1 MGSCNRWNT
10 VILETSGSQE
20 SQTRDGVTES
30 GTSCGMSKSF
40 IDSGG
45 NDQQHAAVSSA
56 EGSKEVIAASNIIAG
71 TSFTASSQEMQTP
84 QCVSSNRTDTS
95 CGMSLFSS
103 QDIGEQSTQGF
114 RALCSGTPNQRVKRR
129 KIMDTLRPVQMEALQ
144 FIEAAE
150 HHAIIIMPTGSGKT
164 TLMWSYKSPSRCSL
178 VFAPFKILVQQLG
191 SVLAQKGKVVAFPI
205 VSNDGDIFGILATA
219 DFIILPYEAAPT
231 SADLVASLYEL
242 ERLGPIWVDEVH
254 NLATTGRFRT
264 SLDSFWN
271 LGAELQVRGVNH
283 RMIGLSATLR
293 PDDVSDVMRRMS
305 IASVDVYRQSCF
317 RPGLALKFPRP
328 FGYEKDMIK
337 EACSLALGFVKEGKV
352 LVFTSTVNLCD
363 IMGDKIRARFSG

>member
-1 MGSCNRWNT
+1 
-10 VILETSGSQE
+10 VILGTSSTQE
-20 SQTRDGVTES
+20 SQTCNGVTGS
-30 GTSCGMSKSF
+30 DTSCGMSNTG
-40 IDSGG
+40 SGG
-45 NDQQHAAVSSA
+45 KHLQHAAMSSA
-56 EGSKEVIAASNIIAG
+56 AGSKAVITASNVIVG
-71 TSFTASSQEMQTP
+71 
-84 QCVSSNRTDTS
+84 TDTS
-95 CGMSLFSS
+95 CGMSVYSS
-103 QDIGEQSTQGF
+103 HDIGEQSTQG
-114 RALCSGTPNQRVKRR
+114 VKRR
-129 KIMDTLRPVQMEALQ
+129 KIMDTLRPVQREALQ

-164 TLMWSYKSPSRCSL
+164 TLMWSYKSASRCSL
-178 VFAPFKILVQQLG
+178 VFAPFKLLVQQLG

-205 VSNDGDIFGILATA
+205 VSTDGDIFGILATA

-231 SADLVASLYEL
+231 SADLVAVLNEL
-242 ERLGPIWVDEVH
+242 DRLGPIWVDEVH

-317 RPGLALKFPRP
+317 RPGLDFKFHRP
-328 FGYEKDMIK
+328 FSYEKDMIQ
-337 EACSLALGFVKEGKV
+337 EACSLAVGFVKEGKV

-363 IMGDKIRARFSG
+363 IMGDQIRARFSG